1 MNKMTF
7 DSISDL
13 LGDIFRASV
22 HAAKVALAAIAAMP
36 WPLLLASCVLLALV
50 LTILPL
56 AFALFL
62 GFMLVKLVV
71 VAIAVQARARR
82 ERGEQ

>member
-1 MNKMTF
+1 MNKITF

-22 HAAKVALAAIAAMP
+22 HAARVLLATIAAMP
-36 WPLLLASCVLLALV
+36 WPQLLASCVLLALV

-56 AFALFL
+56 AFTLFVV
-62 GFMLVKLVV
+62 FMLVKLVV
-71 VAIAVQARARR
+71 AAIVVQSRR
-82 ERGEQ
+82 NRSHHEG